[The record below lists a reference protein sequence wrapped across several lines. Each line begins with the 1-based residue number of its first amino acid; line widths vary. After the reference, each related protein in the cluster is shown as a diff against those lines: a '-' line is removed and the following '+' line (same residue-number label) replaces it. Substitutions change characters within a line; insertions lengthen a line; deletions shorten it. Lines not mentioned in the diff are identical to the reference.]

1 MTREQLIENFAD
13 SVEQERIALGYSQ
26 AQMAQAL
33 DMSLSTYKRIINGEI
48 SKLDFF
54 IFYQLYQLTGKF
66 AFELCKY
73 GDPLSD
79 TVASM
84 RRLSQPQL
92 RTIRGFVDFE
102 DHFARSLNDK
112 QESSDYTTLIIPSGC
127 MYDGMIYDSC
137 SLGKINIASYRRRFH
152 DKIDCAILI
161 TTNHLNPT
169 YNVNDI
175 LLIDRSPIQ
184 DGDTGI
190 FLHKET
196 GMAYIRRFRRGHPCR
211 LEPIGSYGK
220 TLCVDGSNAA
230 ETSKWIKFGRVLSK
244 IRSDVDF
251 NHMAF

>member
-73 GDPLSD
+73 GDLLSD

-102 DHFARSLNDK
+102 DHFARSLNAD
-112 QESSDYTTLIIPSGC
+112 QNSTDYTTLIIPSGC
-127 MYDGMIYDSC
+127 MHDGMIYDSC

-175 LLIDRSPIQ
+175 LLIDRSPI
-184 DGDTGI
+184 
-190 FLHKET
+190 
-196 GMAYIRRFRRGHPCR
+196 
-211 LEPIGSYGK
+211 
-220 TLCVDGSNAA
+220 
-230 ETSKWIKFGRVLSK
+230 
-244 IRSDVDF
+244 
-251 NHMAF
+251 

>member
-127 MYDGMIYDSC
+127 MHDGMIYDSC
-137 SLGKINIASYRRRFH
+137 SLDKINIASSTPSFAIGERQKRKLLCHSGPVSLSESSFFIVCLPLKDTITAHTMTTDLTGFRISNSCIEICHY
-152 DKIDCAILI
+152 KIIQF
-161 TTNHLNPT
+161 
-169 YNVNDI
+169 
-175 LLIDRSPIQ
+175 LL
-184 DGDTGI
+184 
-190 FLHKET
+190 
-196 GMAYIRRFRRGHPCR
+196 
-211 LEPIGSYGK
+211 
-220 TLCVDGSNAA
+220 
-230 ETSKWIKFGRVLSK
+230 
-244 IRSDVDF
+244 
-251 NHMAF
+251 

>member
-1 MTREQLIENFAD
+1 MTREQLIENFAE
-13 SVEQERIALGYSQ
+13 SVERERIILGYSQ

-33 DMSLSTYKRIINGEI
+33 DMSLSTYKRIINAETT
-48 SKLDFF
+48 KLDFYT
-54 IFYQLYQLTGKF
+54 FYQMYQLTGKF

-84 RRLSQPQL
+84 HRLSQPQL

-102 DHFARSLNDK
+102 DHFARSLNAD
-112 QESSDYTTLIIPSGC
+112 QNSTDYTTLIIPSGC
-127 MYDGMIYDSC
+127 MHDGMIYDSC
-137 SLGKINIASYRRRFH
+137 SLGKINIAPYRRRFH

-161 TTNHLNPT
+161 TSSHLNPT

-196 GMAYIRRFRRGHPCR
+196 GLAYIRRFHRGHPCR
-211 LEPIGSYGK
+211 LEPIGSYGR
-220 TLCVDGSNAA
+220 TLYVDESKAS

-244 IRSDVDF
+244 IRSDIDYD
-251 NHMAF
+251 HPAY

>member
-33 DMSLSTYKRIINGEI
+33 DMSVSTYKRIINGEI

-84 RRLSQPQL
+84 HRLSQPQL
-92 RTIRGFVDFE
+92 RTIRGFIDFE
-102 DHFARSLNDK
+102 DHFARSLNAD
-112 QESSDYTTLIIPSGC
+112 QNSTDYTTLIIPSGC
-127 MYDGMIYDSC
+127 MHDGMIYDSC

-190 FLHKET
+190 FLHKES
-196 GMAYIRRFRRGHPCR
+196 GLAYIRRFHRGHPCR
-211 LEPIGSYGK
+211 LEPIGSYGR
-220 TLCVDGSNAA
+220 TIYVDGSKAS

-244 IRSDVDF
+244 IRSDVIYDQP
-251 NHMAF
+251 AY

>member
-92 RTIRGFVDFE
+92 RTIRVFVDFE
-102 DHFARSLNDK
+102 D
-112 QESSDYTTLIIPSGC
+112 LIIPSGC
-127 MYDGMIYDSC
+127 MHDGMIYDSC
-137 SLGKINIASYRRRFH
+137 SLDKINIASYRRRFH

>member
-66 AFELCKY
+66 AFELCQY

-92 RTIRGFVDFE
+92 RTIRGFIDFE
-102 DHFARSLNDK
+102 DHFARSLNAK
-112 QESSDYTTLIIPSGC
+112 QEASDYTTLIIPSGC
-127 MYDGMIYDSC
+127 MHDGMIYDSC

-220 TLCVDGSNAA
+220 TMCVDGSDAT